1 MKRGGCRRRFLALPP
16 CGERR
21 GDQHAGHEDD
31 RRQPP
36 TSATSNQRGD
46 HGAGHGEREHHRGG
60 TRESGE
66 DRGGHDRDRD
76 DRSRW
81 MHARTDEETERDP
94 SENREQRD
102 VPHAVPVD
110 EPGDE
115 SHRVAGRKR
124 RDGQKPERDGDD
136 RHCRG

>member
-1 MKRGGCRRRFLALPP
+1 
-16 CGERR
+16 
-21 GDQHAGHEDD
+21 
-31 RRQPP
+31 PP
-36 TSATSNQRGD
+36 TNATSNQAGN
-46 HGAGHGEREHHRGG
+46 HGAGHGEREHHRRG

-81 MHARTDEETERDP
+81 MHARTDEETERYP

-124 RDGQKPERDGDD
+124 RDGQKPERDGHD
-136 RHCRG
+136 RHCRERDRARAPRLPTNAEEPTRKADEDDGG